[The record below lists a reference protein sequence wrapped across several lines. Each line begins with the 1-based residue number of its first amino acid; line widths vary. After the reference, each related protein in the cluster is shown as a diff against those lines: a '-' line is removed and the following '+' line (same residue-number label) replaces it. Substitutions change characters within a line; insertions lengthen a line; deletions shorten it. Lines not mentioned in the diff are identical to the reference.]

1 MSKRPSTRE
10 PVSSRLRFPIGRLR
24 DLPIWS
30 KLGLIMI
37 VPIIATIVVGTN
49 GLVGNIGDANDA
61 DRARTLSGLS
71 QQAAALVHELQN
83 ERANAA
89 MVLGTLNTDGAVE
102 ARSVF
107 ERQTQKT
114 DDAGKDYRLTR
125 SGLADPP
132 EDFRQQLAAI
142 DTQLQDLPG
151 MRKQI
156 SDGGKDILA
165 STVVARYRSLIDD
178 LLGIR
183 ESSAELSNNPSLGS
197 DMRASAAISQM
208 KEQVALER
216 VVGLRALTTKA
227 FTPQLRKEFQS
238 ALTGQEQAEEQFR
251 TNSQPWHRD
260 LFDKKRSG
268 SDLREAATFE
278 GVLGP
283 LTTEQLPG
291 DIFTATAWDNAMINK
306 ANLLRGIEIEFD
318 DHNVDSATVAR
329 NDLQRRVL
337 VTAGALLGM
346 LLLAILFAWIV
357 ARSMARS
364 LRELRHGA
372 LTVAQFGL
380 PQAVQR
386 LRDPAL
392 ATQMSPHQLALQIAE
407 PLPIRSRDEFGQ
419 VAEAFN
425 AVHLE
430 AVRTAA
436 EQAALR
442 ASVATMFVNL
452 ARRSQILVDRLIGHL
467 DRLERGEE
475 DPDRLAELFQLD
487 HLATRMRRNDENLL
501 VLAGADSTRIQRE
514 PAPFM
519 DVLRAAQSEV
529 EHYTRIEFGM
539 IDRDIE
545 IAAHAVNDMVH
556 LVAELLDNA
565 TAFSPP
571 DSAVIVEARRV
582 GDRAALLV
590 EDHGIGISPEQL
602 AELNDRL
609 ANPPMVDVAVSRMMG
624 LVVVARLAARHGVKV
639 ELRAARER
647 GTIADM
653 TLPAGVLVPRALSGR
668 SAAGM
673 PTAGMPAVGPDD
685 VVHARPIPSTPA
697 PRSPLASPL
706 ALEGPPTGGFAGAG
720 AGGFGGPGGGRGGP
734 GNGGPGRGGPRFGTL
749 TSSGLFS
756 GDRERPGPG
765 GPGLGGHGPGL
776 GGNANTG
783 ERPTVNG
790 FANGAPPRPAPPA
803 PPSRPT
809 LPPAG
814 GGGWDQD
821 SGGFRRGDTGGFR
834 RDPAR
839 DTGGFGPGGGRDP
852 ERDTGGFSRN
862 GFGNDRAPERNGGR
876 SLPAW
881 SDLTGAG
888 DLGGDDSASRGRGGE
903 PGGLNPLPQRRAN
916 EAWPAEDG
924 TGGPEADE
932 ASGQIPRQ
940 RPFGGAYDEAA
951 PSAGPNAL
959 ANPPGGPAPA
969 QWPPVESAPTQRPAA
984 QPEPYAPADMTA
996 EIPRV
1001 RLDWDPAPSESD
1013 APETRQRFVD
1023 ETMELPIFRE
1033 LESAWFTT
1041 KRQPLEDLTPPAPVA
1056 AAPTAAP
1063 TQAPASGQRPVEV
1076 TYSEAPSPYVP
1087 PQRFE
1092 TRTPGEPSRG
1102 SGDRASSG
1110 SAVNWRTAADEGWQA
1125 AAAIAEVQE
1134 FATTDIGLPKR
1145 VPQAQ
1150 LVPGGVEPNPA
1161 AAHKRTPES
1170 VRGLLSAYHRGVQ
1183 RGRTR
1188 SDDSKTPEPTSAGPQ
1203 NSQAGKE
1210 QEA

>member
-1 MSKRPSTRE
+1 
-10 PVSSRLRFPIGRLR
+10 
-24 DLPIWS
+24 
-30 KLGLIMI
+30 MI

-89 MVLGTLNTDGAVE
+89 MVLGQLNTDGAVE

-114 DDAGKDYRLTR
+114 DDASKDYRLTR

-132 EDFRQQLAAI
+132 EDFRQQLASI
-142 DTQLQDLPG
+142 DTSLQDLPG

-283 LTTEQLPG
+283 LTTEALPG

-318 DHNVDSATVAR
+318 DHNVDSATAAR

-668 SAAGM
+668 NAAGM
-673 PTAGMPAVGPDD
+673 PIAGMPAVGPND
-685 VVHARPIPSTPA
+685 VVQARPIPSTPA

-720 AGGFGGPGGGRGGP
+720 TGGFGGPGNGGGFGGPGPGGFGGP
-734 GNGGPGRGGPRFGTL
+734 GNGGGGGPRFGTL

-756 GDRERPGPG
+756 GDRPTP
-765 GPGLGGHGPGL
+765 

-803 PPSRPT
+803 PPARPT

-814 GGGWDQD
+814 GDGGWEQD

-834 RDPAR
+834 RDPGR
-839 DTGGFGPGGGRDP
+839 DTGGFSTGGRDP

-862 GFGNDRAPERNGGR
+862 GFGDDRAPERNGGR

-888 DLGGDDSASRGRGGE
+888 DLGGDDTPARNRGGE

-916 EAWPAEDG
+916 EAWPSDEEAAQAEAAAPEE
-924 TGGPEADE
+924 TGGP
-932 ASGQIPRQ
+932 IPRQ
-940 RPFGGAYDEAA
+940 RPGFNGFDEA
-951 PSAGPNAL
+951 PAGPSAL
-959 ANPPGGPAPA
+959 ANPPA
-969 QWPPVESAPTQRPAA
+969 QWPPAEPAAPPRPAA
-984 QPEPYAPADMTA
+984 QPEPYAPVDMTA

-1001 RLDWDPAPSESD
+1001 RLDWDPAPNESEASD
-1013 APETRQRFVD
+1013 PRQRFVD

-1041 KRQPLEDLTPPAPVA
+1041 KRQPLEDLTPPAPPA
-1056 AAPTAAP
+1056 ANPAAP
-1063 TQAPASGQRPVEV
+1063 APAQPATPGSRPVEV

-1134 FATTDIGLPKR
+1134 FATTDMGLPKR

>member
-49 GLVGNIGDANDA
+49 GLVGNIGEANDA

-71 QQAAALVHELQN
+71 EQASALVHELQN

-89 MVLGTLNTDGAVE
+89 MLLGSLDNNAAVE
-102 ARSVF
+102 AKSVF
-107 ERQTQKT
+107 ERQIQKT
-114 DDAGKDYRLTR
+114 DDAGKQYLTR
-125 SGLADPP
+125 SGLADPS
-132 EDFRQQLAAI
+132 EDFRRQLTAI
-142 DTQLQDLPG
+142 DTQLRDLTD

-156 SDGGKDILA
+156 ADGGKDILA
-165 STVVARYRSLIDD
+165 STVVARYRTLIDD
-178 LLGIR
+178 LLSIR
-183 ESSAELSNNPSLGS
+183 GTAAELSNNPSLGS
-197 DMRASAAISQM
+197 DMRAASAISEM

-216 VVGLRALTTKA
+216 VVGIRALTTRA

-238 ALTGQEQAEEQFR
+238 ALTGQEQAEETFR

-268 SDLREAATFE
+268 SDLKEASTFE

-283 LTTEQLPG
+283 LTTDRLPP
-291 DIFTATAWDNAMINK
+291 DIFTPTAWDNAMVNK

-318 DHNVDSATVAR
+318 EHNTEVAAAHY
-329 NDLQRRVL
+329 NDLQRQVL

-386 LRDPAL
+386 LRDPSL
-392 ATQMSPHQLALQIAE
+392 ATQMSPHQVALQIAE

-514 PAPFM
+514 PAPLM

-582 GDRAALLV
+582 GDRAVLLV
-590 EDHGIGISPEQL
+590 EDHGIGVSPEQL

-668 SAAGM
+668 VSAGM
-673 PTAGMPAVGPDD
+673 PTAGMPAVGPND
-685 VVHARPIPSTPA
+685 VVQARPIPSTPA

-706 ALEGPPTGGFAGAG
+706 ALESGPAGLGGGFSPAP
-720 AGGFGGPGGGRGGP
+720 GPGGSGS
-734 GNGGPGRGGPRFGTL
+734 GPRFGTL
-749 TSSGLFS
+749 TSSGLF
-756 GDRERPGPG
+756 GGGGPG
-765 GPGLGGHGPGL
+765 GSG
-776 GGNANTG
+776 NTG

-790 FANGAPPRPAPPA
+790 FANGAPPRPTPPPPPA
-803 PPSRPT
+803 RPS

-814 GGGWDQD
+814 GFG
-821 SGGFRRGDTGGFR
+821 RG
-834 RDPAR
+834 
-839 DTGGFGPGGGRDP
+839 
-852 ERDTGGFSRN
+852 EDTGGFSRGGGLGRDSGEFSRGGLGQGTGEFSRGSN
-862 GFGNDRAPERNGGR
+862 GFGHGPDRGANPEPPVPGRGGDRNGGR

-881 SDLTGAG
+881 SDLTGVGEDAFS
-888 DLGGDDSASRGRGGE
+888 DRDGGGPNE
-903 PGGLNPLPQRRAN
+903 LNPLPQRRAN
-916 EAWPAEDG
+916 ENWPADNNEITDAEEVS
-924 TGGPEADE
+924 GP
-932 ASGQIPRQ
+932 IPRQ
-940 RPFGGAYDEAA
+940 RPGFGAYDDAPAA
-951 PSAGPNAL
+951 Q
-959 ANPPGGPAPA
+959 GGPASHMAPQSSA
-969 QWPPVESAPTQRPAA
+969 WPPPDAEPPQRPEPIA
-984 QPEPYAPADMTA
+984 EPYAPLDMTA

-1001 RLDWDPAPSESD
+1001 RLDWDPAPSEGEANGSQ
-1013 APETRQRFVD
+1013 QRFVD

-1033 LESAWFTT
+1033 LESAWFTSN
-1041 KRQPLEDLTPPAPVA
+1041 RPPLGDPAPATAPPVQTPPASP
-1056 AAPTAAP
+1056 
-1063 TQAPASGQRPVEV
+1063 APAPSASPRPVEV
-1076 TYSEAPSPYVP
+1076 TYSEAPAQYVP

-1092 TRTPGEPSRG
+1092 TRSPGEASRG
-1102 SGDRASSG
+1102 SADRASSG
-1110 SAVNWRTAADEGWQA
+1110 SAVNWHTAADEGWQA
-1125 AAAIAEVQE
+1125 AAAIADAQE
-1134 FATTDIGLPKR
+1134 FATTDMGLPKR
-1145 VPQAQ
+1145 VPMSQ
-1150 LVPGGVEPNPA
+1150 LVPGGVEKNPA
-1161 AAHKRTPES
+1161 VAHKRTPES

-1188 SDDSKTPEPTSAGPQ
+1188 SDDSKTPEPTPAGPQ
-1203 NSQAGKE
+1203 NSQVGKE

>member
-1 MSKRPSTRE
+1 
-10 PVSSRLRFPIGRLR
+10 
-24 DLPIWS
+24 
-30 KLGLIMI
+30 MI

-49 GLVGNIGDANDA
+49 GLVGNIGEANDA
-61 DRARTLSGLS
+61 DRARTLSNLS
-71 QQAAALVHELQN
+71 LQASRLIHELQS

-89 MVLGTLNTDGAVE
+89 LLLGVIGKGSDVE
-102 ARSVF
+102 ARATF
-107 ERQTQKT
+107 ERQVQKT
-114 DDAGKDYRLTR
+114 DDVSKDYRLNR

-132 EDFRQQLAAI
+132 DDFRKQLAGI
-142 DTQLQDLPG
+142 DTQLLDLPG

-156 SDGGKDILA
+156 TEGGKELPA
-165 STVVARYRSLIDD
+165 SVVVSKYRTLIDD

-183 ESSAELSNNPSLGS
+183 DSAAELSSNPSLGA
-197 DMRASAAISQM
+197 DMRAAAAISEM

-216 VVGLRALTTKA
+216 VVVLRALTSGV
-227 FTPQLRKEFQS
+227 FSPQLRKEFS
-238 ALTGQEQAEEQFR
+238 ATLTGYDQAEEQFR
-251 TNSQPWHRD
+251 IVSEPWHRD
-260 LFDKKRSG
+260 LFDKKIAG
-268 SDLREAATFE
+268 SDLREAAQFE
-278 GVLGP
+278 GQLTP
-283 LTTEQLPG
+283 LTTDALPG
-291 DIFTATAWDNAMINK
+291 DIFTTQAWDNAMVNK
-306 ANLLRGIEIEFD
+306 SNLLRGIESEFD
-318 DHNVDSATVAR
+318 EHNIEAATAHR
-329 NDLQRRVL
+329 NELQRQVL

-392 ATQMSPHQLALQIAE
+392 ATQMSPHQVALQIAE
-407 PLPIRSRDEFGQ
+407 PLPVRSRDEFGQ

-514 PAPFM
+514 PAPLM

-582 GDRAALLV
+582 GDRSVLLV

-647 GTIADM
+647 GTIADV

-668 SAAGM
+668 ATAGM
-673 PTAGMPAVGPDD
+673 PTAGMPAVGPND
-685 VVHARPIPSTPA
+685 VVQARPIPAGPATPS

-706 ALEGPPTGGFAGAG
+706 ALESGPT
-720 AGGFGGPGGGRGGP
+720 
-734 GNGGPGRGGPRFGTL
+734 GGPRFGTL
-749 TSSGLFS
+749 TSSGLF
-756 GDRERPGPG
+756 G
-765 GPGLGGHGPGL
+765 GQG
-776 GGNANTG
+776 NTG

-790 FANGAPPRPAPPA
+790 FANGTPPRPAPPA
-803 PPSRPT
+803 ERPPFGG
-809 LPPAG
+809 PPAPPPPR
-814 GGGWDQD
+814 Q
-821 SGGFRRGDTGGFR
+821 
-834 RDPAR
+834 
-839 DTGGFGPGGGRDP
+839 GP
-852 ERDTGGFSRN
+852 SN
-862 GFGNDRAPERNGGR
+862 GGGR

-881 SDLTGAG
+881 SDLTGV
-888 DLGGDDSASRGRGGE
+888 DNNDPYPPRNPGGD
-903 PGGLNPLPQRRAN
+903 LNPLPQRRAN
-916 EAWPAEDG
+916 ENWTLDGEVADDAEV
-924 TGGPEADE
+924 
-932 ASGQIPRQ
+932 SGQIPRQ
-940 RPFGGAYDEAA
+940 RPESAEPPAAFAPPAWPPASTPAPPPHLQQPPAAA
-951 PSAGPNAL
+951 PE
-959 ANPPGGPAPA
+959 PAYQP
-969 QWPPVESAPTQRPAA
+969 QPQPPV
-984 QPEPYAPADMTA
+984 DMTA

-1001 RLDWDPAPSESD
+1001 RLDWDPAP
-1013 APETRQRFVD
+1013 AETDTASSRQRFVD

-1033 LESAWFTT
+1033 LESAWFQTT
-1041 KRQPLEDLTPPAPVA
+1041 SKRPTFDEPAPVA
-1056 AAPTAAP
+1056 QPTETPVQNGTSA
-1063 TQAPASGQRPVEV
+1063 TRPVEV
-1076 TYSEAPSPYVP
+1076 TYSDAPAPYVP

-1092 TRTPGEPSRG
+1092 TRTPGEGSRG
-1102 SGDRASSG
+1102 SADRATG
-1110 SAVNWRTAADEGWQA
+1110 GTAVNWHTAADEGWQA
-1125 AAAIAEVQE
+1125 AAALADAQE
-1134 FATTDIGLPKR
+1134 FSTTDRGLPKR
-1145 VPQAQ
+1145 VPMSQ
-1150 LVPGGVEPNPA
+1150 LVPGGVEKA
-1161 AAHKRTPES
+1161 TATAHKRTPES

-1203 NSQAGKE
+1203 NSQVGKE

>member
-1 MSKRPSTRE
+1 MSKRPQTRE
-10 PVSSRLRFPIGRLR
+10 PVSSRLRFPVGRLR

-49 GLVGNIGDANDA
+49 GLVGNIGEANDA

-71 QQAAALVHELQN
+71 AQASALVHELQN
-83 ERANAA
+83 ERANAGLLLG
-89 MVLGTLNTDGAVE
+89 VLTDPGQNAVVE
-102 ARSVF
+102 AKSTF
-107 ERQTQKT
+107 ERQVQKT
-114 DDAGKDYRLTR
+114 DDAAKEYRLTR
-125 SGLADPP
+125 SGLVDPP
-132 EDFRQQLAAI
+132 EDFRRQLATI
-142 DTQLQDLPG
+142 DTELGDLVG

-165 STVVARYRSLIDD
+165 STVVNRYRTLIDD

-183 ESSAELSNNPSLGS
+183 DSAAGLSNNPSLGS
-197 DMRASAAISQM
+197 DMRAAAAISQM

-216 VVGLRALTTKA
+216 VVVLRALTTKQ
-227 FTPQLRKEFQS
+227 FPPQLRKEFS
-238 ALTGQEQAEEQFR
+238 ASLTGYEQAQEQFR
-251 TNSQPWHRD
+251 VNSQPWHRD
-260 LFDKKRSG
+260 LFDKKISG
-268 SDLREAATFE
+268 SDLREAKKFE
-278 GVLGP
+278 GVLTP
-283 LTTEQLPG
+283 LTSDQLPD
-291 DIFTATAWDNAMINK
+291 DIFTPSQWDNAMINQ
-306 ANLLRGIEIEFD
+306 ANLLRGIEEEFD
-318 DHNVDSATVAR
+318 EHDIETATAHR

-337 VTAGALLGM
+337 VTAGLLIGM

-392 ATQMSPHQLALQIAE
+392 ATQMSPHQVALQIAE

-514 PAPFM
+514 PAPLM

-582 GDRAALLV
+582 GDRSVLLV
-590 EDHGIGISPEQL
+590 EDHGIGVSPEQL

-668 SAAGM
+668 ATAGM
-673 PTAGMPAVGPDD
+673 PTAGMPAVGPND
-685 VVHARPIPSTPA
+685 VVQARPIPSAPA
-697 PRSPLASPL
+697 PRSPLSSPL
-706 ALEGPPTGGFAGAG
+706 ALESGPTPGGLGGGLSGAG
-720 AGGFGGPGGGRGGP
+720 TGPS
-734 GNGGPGRGGPRFGTL
+734 GPRFGTL
-749 TSSGLFS
+749 TSSGLFGS
-756 GDRERPGPG
+756 GPS
-765 GPGLGGHGPGL
+765 
-776 GGNANTG
+776 TG

-790 FANGAPPRPAPPA
+790 FANGTTPRPAPPA

-809 LPPAG
+809 LPPSG
-814 GGGWDQD
+814 GGG
-821 SGGFRRGDTGGFR
+821 FDTGGFDR
-834 RDPAR
+834 GRGFEPER
-839 DTGGFGPGGGRDP
+839 PEPGRGSDTGGFDRGRGFDTGGFDRGRGFESERP
-852 ERDTGGFSRN
+852 ESGRGFDTGGFSTGGFRTGAGN
-862 GFGNDRAPERNGGR
+862 GAGHGPGAGGPGTNGRG
-876 SLPAW
+876 LPAW
-881 SDLTGAG
+881 SDLTGVG
-888 DLGGDDSASRGRGGE
+888 DEPPPSGRPSPPAERG
-903 PGGLNPLPQRRAN
+903 PLPQRRAN
-916 EAWPAEDG
+916 ESWP
-924 TGGPEADE
+924 TDE
-932 ASGQIPRQ
+932 AAVTDAEEVSGPIPRQ
-940 RPFGGAYDEAA
+940 RPGFPGAYDDV
-951 PSAGPNAL
+951 PAGPASSL
-959 ANPPGGPAPA
+959 SMPPPPAPA
-969 QWPPVESAPTQRPAA
+969 APPAWPPADPEPEPQRSAP
-984 QPEPYAPADMTA
+984 QPEPYAPIDMTA

-1001 RLDWDPAPSESD
+1001 RLDWDPAPSESEPQD
-1013 APETRQRFVD
+1013 SRQRFVD

-1041 KRQPLEDLTPPAPVA
+1041 KRQPLEDPTPPPAP
-1056 AAPTAAP
+1056 
-1063 TQAPASGQRPVEV
+1063 APAPPSPSTRPVEV
-1076 TYSEAPSPYVP
+1076 TYSEAPPPYVA

-1092 TRTPGEPSRG
+1092 TRSPGEASRG
-1102 SGDRASSG
+1102 SADRASSG
-1110 SAVNWRTAADEGWQA
+1110 PAVNWHTAADEGWQA
-1125 AAAIAEVQE
+1125 AAALADAQE
-1134 FATTDIGLPKR
+1134 FATTDMGLPKR
-1145 VPQAQ
+1145 VPMSQ
-1150 LVPGGVEPNPA
+1150 LVPGGVEKNPA

-1203 NSQAGKE
+1203 NSQVGKE